1 MERLFRAGV
10 AEVVP
15 EALESSLMLASHAL
29 VLLGVPP
36 RRVLQRIRET
46 RKQRYR
52 LLRGLFHG
60 LSDEADE
67 DEDEDEDEALRL
79 HSVVLVPTAYAV
91 GRTIRELRLA
101 DSVVVVSAVRR
112 RGIRALEPDAETRF
126 EAGDVVVLMGS
137 PEALSDGE
145 KRLLQR

>member
-1 MERLFRAGV
+1 MECLFRAGA

-46 RKQRYR
+46 RKQRYQ

-67 DEDEDEDEALRL
+67 DEDEALRL
-79 HSVVLVPTAYAV
+79 HSVVLLPTAYAV

-101 DSVVVVSAVRR
+101 DSGVVVSAVRR